1 MYNEQ
6 ISVVVAILQTQLI
19 ILIIIA
25 IGFSVTKAGMFSSKA
40 RADMTN
46 LVIYIILPCNIFT
59 SFHKGISP
67 ETLMQCVVVLLAAL
81 GLQFLYMILNK
92 VLYVRFRQE
101 RRIVVQYATIVN
113 NASFIGLPLLES
125 VYGEIGLLYGSII
138 LIPMR
143 VFMWTA
149 GLSLFTKAEK
159 KQRIKVVVTHP
170 CIWAVFL
177 GFGYIFAPFELPAF
191 LYGTI
196 TAIGNCNLA
205 MSMVIIGSILSEADL
220 KQIADKDCLYYSF
233 FRLIAIPAILYGAL
247 ALLRADP
254 QTTGAVV
261 LSSAMPAAA
270 TTAMLAE
277 KYGKDS
283 VFATKTVF
291 TSTIISMVTLPVIA
305 LLLTKGV

>member
-1 MYNEQ
+1 
-6 ISVVVAILQTQLI
+6 
-19 ILIIIA
+19 
-25 IGFSVTKAGMFSSKA
+25 
-40 RADMTN
+40 
-46 LVIYIILPCNIFT
+46 
-59 SFHKGISP
+59 
-67 ETLMQCVVVLLAAL
+67 VVVLLAAL
-81 GLQFLYMILNK
+81 GLQLLYIVLNRFLYIKFLP
-92 VLYVRFRQE
+92 E
-101 RRIVVQYATIVN
+101 RRIVAKYATIVN
-113 NASFIGLPLLES
+113 NASFIGLPILES
-125 VYGEIGLLYGSII
+125 VYGEIGLLYGSLI

-143 VFMWTA
+143 IFMWTA

-159 KQRIKVVVTHP
+159 NQRIKVVITHP

-177 GFGYIFAPFELPAF
+177 GFGYIFVPFELPAF

-205 MSMVIIGSILSEADL
+205 MSMIIIGSILGEADL
-220 KQIADKDCLYYSF
+220 KHVVDKDCFYYSF
-233 FRLIAIPAILYGAL
+233 FRLIAIPAMLYCAL
-247 ALLRADP
+247 TLLRADP

-291 TSTIISMVTLPVIA
+291 TSTILSMITLPTIA
-305 LLLTKGV
+305 LLLTKAV